1 MTEHAIQDA
10 RAARTHILF
19 FVEAILA
26 LVALAAVTVAETR
39 SIELREPNP
48 ILNATTLKLAN
59 VALVLVAAAQVGWTV
74 MRRRR
79 KYKLA
84 PVRPSTASVVAAAA
98 PSPRPTAGPVA
109 RPAATT
115 RCASCGTNV
124 RISSPKR
131 PFRFR
136 CPKCGTVGVLS

>member
-1 MTEHAIQDA
+1 MTEYEWYDA
-10 RAARTHILF
+10 RTTRTQLLF
-19 FVEAILA
+19 VAEAILV

-59 VALVLVAAAQVGWTV
+59 VALVLVAALQVGWTV
-74 MRRRR
+74 LRRRR

-84 PVRPSTASVVAAAA
+84 PVRPAAASVVAAAA
-98 PSPRPTAGPVA
+98 LTPKATTAPAA

-115 RCASCGTNV
+115 RCASCGTGV

-131 PFRFR
+131 PVRFR